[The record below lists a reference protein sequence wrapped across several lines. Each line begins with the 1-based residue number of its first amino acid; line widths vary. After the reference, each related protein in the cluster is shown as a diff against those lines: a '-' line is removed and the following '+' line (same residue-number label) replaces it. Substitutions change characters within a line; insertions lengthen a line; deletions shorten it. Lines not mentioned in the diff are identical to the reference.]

1 MHIVTIL
8 IAEALYE
15 SGTVVDSFQL
25 QGYAVFGK
33 WAECFRLF
41 QFFIRKCVILAIV
54 VKLHADVV
62 VCAVIVQLLKHDV
75 GDEGPFDVRIVR
87 IVVEAV
93 AGSDS

>member
-41 QFFIRKCVILAIV
+41 QFFIRKCVIL
-54 VKLHADVV
+54 KFPT
-62 VCAVIVQLLKHDV
+62 CK
-75 GDEGPFDVRIVR
+75 
-87 IVVEAV
+87 
-93 AGSDS
+93 